1 MPRRWIIPLLLIALF
16 VVGAPRP
23 AVALTPGCAL
33 AEHPAGGGAL
43 DEKQARKWWRWDLCQ
58 AEIGLTQKQSDKLER
73 IFQSL
78 LPDLHR
84 LKEDLDR
91 RETHL
96 STLLVEGTKE
106 AKVREAIDRV
116 EEARSELGRT
126 RALMLYRMYKVLSP
140 EQRRKLKA
148 FWERREKERE
158 SAQDPPNARRQL

>member
-1 MPRRWIIPLLLIALF
+1 MPRRWTIPLLLTVVLF
-16 VVGAPRP
+16 GGAPRL
-23 AVALTPGCAL
+23 AVALTPACPVADGA
-33 AEHPAGGGAL
+33 AGGAL

-58 AEIGLTQKQSDKLER
+58 AEIGLTQEQSDKLEA

-96 STLLVEGTKE
+96 STLLIEGTKE
-106 AKVREAIDRV
+106 AKVREAIDHV

-126 RALMLYRMYKVLSP
+126 RALMLYRMYKILSP

-148 FWERREKERE
+148 FWERREKEQE
-158 SAQDPPNARRQL
+158 SGQDPPGARGEL